1 MSNVK
6 DIREFFKEELEAKRF
21 TIDKTGQKTIEI
33 LGASFIADEPAIF
46 GTPAQSYIDAELAWY
61 ESQSTNINDIH
72 GKDKEPPAAWQY
84 SADPHGNINS
94 NYGHLV
100 FSNKYFNQFDQAF
113 RELWS
118 NPDSRR
124 AQMVYNRPSIWVEFN
139 EGGKSD
145 FICTNAQT
153 FYIRDGKLHMV
164 SQMRSND
171 VVFGYKNDYAW
182 AQYLMDKMVSKWN
195 AEANIYNITTTFGS
209 PIQNI
214 EKGDL
219 IWQVMNLHVYERH
232 FNLVK

>member
-1 MSNVK
+1 MLMNSVK
-6 DIREFFKEELEAKRF
+6 DIREFFIGELADEAF
-21 TIDKTGQKTIEI
+21 TIDKTGQKTIEMI
-33 LGASFIADEPAIF
+33 GANFVASEPSIF
-46 GTPAQSYIDAELAWY
+46 GTPSQDYIKKEIAWY
-61 ESQSTNINDIH
+61 ESESTNIYDIN
-72 GKDKEPPAAWQY
+72 KESGADAPAAWKY
-84 SADPHGNINS
+84 SADKHGNINS

-100 FSNKYFNQFDQAF
+100 FSDKYFKQFYMAF
-113 RELWS
+113 DELWC

-153 FYIRDGKLHMV
+153 FYIRDGVLMMV

-182 AQYLMDKMVSKWN
+182 AQYLMDKFVSNWN
-195 AEANIYNITTTFGS
+195 EMAAVTGEHGE
-209 PIQNI
+209 I
-214 EKGDL
+214 EKGML